1 MNTRQFVHFLC
12 LAILASFASL
22 GSAQQ
27 ADSFGA
33 ADKSALSSTAA
44 SSGKTKI
51 AVLMPNADNPL
62 NVFAQAIV
70 KGIRAEN
77 KQLSTPHE
85 IILLPRKNGQSALS
99 YLQDASLMGASV
111 AIGPITRDD
120 VNEISELDFLP
131 LPVVSL
137 NLPEDGVK
145 SPELLMNFSL
155 SLEEEAKQVASMAIQ
170 SLAKENKDSLEE
182 EAKQVASMAIQ
193 SLAKENKDSLN
204 IVLFEGA
211 SPINQ
216 RVANTF
222 EQALAEESISIT
234 RIPITKE
241 LLTLPKLYEVKNFS
255 SLTLGTKSLPD
266 TAEGYENAKQ
276 YNENLT
282 QSFSKLGSSSYSAVF
297 LVTDA
302 RTAALIKPRLPRDTR
317 VWGTSMINPGNP
329 EQSVIASLAF
339 DLQNTGFVDA
349 PLILR
354 YNNQDFKASFG
365 ETPPNSLIARRLF
378 AFGVDAYRLARLWM
392 KWQPEITMAGTTGSL
407 SFKKNVSANVSRI
420 AQPAVFYHGQIETMS
435 ADRLARLAPRP

>member
-27 ADSFGA
+27 ADSFNA
-33 ADKSALSSTAA
+33 SDQSALRSTATAA
-44 SSGKTKI
+44 SKTKI

-85 IILLPRKNGQSALS
+85 IILLPRKIGQSTLS
-99 YLQDASLMGASV
+99 HLQDASLMGASV
-111 AIGPITRDD
+111 AIGPITRND
-120 VNEISELDFLP
+120 VNEISELPFLP

-137 NLPEDGVK
+137 NLPEDDVK

-155 SLEEEAKQVASMAIQ
+155 
-170 SLAKENKDSLEE
+170 SLEE

-392 KWQPEITMAGTTGSL
+392 RWQPEITMAGTTGSL
-407 SFKKNVSANVSRI
+407 SFKKSVSANVSRI

-435 ADRLARLAPRP
+435 ADRLAHLAPRP

>member
-27 ADSFGA
+27 ADSFNA
-33 ADKSALSSTAA
+33 SNQSALRSTATAA
-44 SSGKTKI
+44 SKTKI

-85 IILLPRKNGQSALS
+85 IILLPRKIGQSTLS
-99 YLQDASLMGASV
+99 HLQDASLMGASV

-120 VNEISELDFLP
+120 VNEISELPFLP

-137 NLPEDGVK
+137 NLPEDDVK

-155 SLEEEAKQVASMAIQ
+155 
-170 SLAKENKDSLEE
+170 SLEE

-392 KWQPEITMAGTTGSL
+392 RWQPEITMAGTTGSL
-407 SFKKNVSANVSRI
+407 SFKKSVSANVSRI

-435 ADRLARLAPRP
+435 ADRLAHLAPRP

>member
-85 IILLPRKNGQSALS
+85 IILLPRKIGQSTLS
-99 YLQDASLMGASV
+99 HIQDASLMGASV

-120 VNEISELDFLP
+120 VNEISELPFLP

-137 NLPEDGVK
+137 NLPEDDVK

-155 SLEEEAKQVASMAIQ
+155 
-170 SLAKENKDSLEE
+170 SLEE

-392 KWQPEITMAGTTGSL
+392 RWQPEITMAGTTGSL
-407 SFKKNVSANVSRI
+407 SFKKSVSANVSRI

-435 ADRLARLAPRP
+435 ADRLAHLAPRP

>member
-27 ADSFGA
+27 ADSFNA
-33 ADKSALSSTAA
+33 SDQSALRSTATAA
-44 SSGKTKI
+44 SKTKI

-85 IILLPRKNGQSALS
+85 IILLPRKIGQSTLS
-99 YLQDASLMGASV
+99 HLQDASLMGASV

-120 VNEISELDFLP
+120 VNEISELPFLP

-137 NLPEDGVK
+137 NLPEDDVK

-155 SLEEEAKQVASMAIQ
+155 
-170 SLAKENKDSLEE
+170 SLEE

-241 LLTLPKLYEVKNFS
+241 LLTLPKLYKVKNFS
-255 SLTLGTKSLPD
+255 SLALGTKSLPD

-392 KWQPEITMAGTTGSL
+392 RWQPEITMAGTTGSL
-407 SFKKNVSANVSRI
+407 SFKKSVSANVSRI

-435 ADRLARLAPRP
+435 ADRLAHLAPRP

>member
-170 SLAKENKDSLEE
+170 SLAKENKDSL
-182 EAKQVASMAIQ
+182 
-193 SLAKENKDSLN
+193 N

-282 QSFSKLGSSSYSAVF
+282 QSFSKLGSSSYSTVF

-392 KWQPEITMAGTTGSL
+392 RWQPEITMAGTTGSL
-407 SFKKNVSANVSRI
+407 SFKKSVSANVSRI

-435 ADRLARLAPRP
+435 ADRLAHLAPRP

>member
-27 ADSFGA
+27 ADSFNA
-33 ADKSALSSTAA
+33 SDQSALRSTATVA
-44 SSGKTKI
+44 SKTKI

-85 IILLPRKNGQSALS
+85 IILLPRKIGQSTLS
-99 YLQDASLMGASV
+99 HLQDASLMGASV

-120 VNEISELDFLP
+120 VNEISELPFLP

-137 NLPEDGVK
+137 NLPEDDVK

-170 SLAKENKDSLEE
+170 SLAKENKDSL
-182 EAKQVASMAIQ
+182 
-193 SLAKENKDSLN
+193 N
-204 IVLFEGA
+204 IALFEGA

-241 LLTLPKLYEVKNFS
+241 LLTLPKLYDVKNFS

-392 KWQPEITMAGTTGSL
+392 RWQPEITMAGTTGSL
-407 SFKKNVSANVSRI
+407 SFKKSVSANVSRI

-435 ADRLARLAPRP
+435 ADRLAHLAPRP

>member
-120 VNEISELDFLP
+120 VNEISELPFLP

-137 NLPEDGVK
+137 NLPEDDAK

-155 SLEEEAKQVASMAIQ
+155 
-170 SLAKENKDSLEE
+170 SLEE

-392 KWQPEITMAGTTGSL
+392 RWQPEITMAGTTGSL
-407 SFKKNVSANVSRI
+407 SFKKSVSANVSRI

-435 ADRLARLAPRP
+435 ADRLAHLAPRP

>member
-27 ADSFGA
+27 ADSFNA
-33 ADKSALSSTAA
+33 SDQSALRSTATAA
-44 SSGKTKI
+44 SKTKI

-85 IILLPRKNGQSALS
+85 IILLPRKIGQSTLS
-99 YLQDASLMGASV
+99 HLQDASLMGASV

-120 VNEISELDFLP
+120 VNEISELPFLP

-137 NLPEDGVK
+137 NLPEDDVK

-155 SLEEEAKQVASMAIQ
+155 
-170 SLAKENKDSLEE
+170 SLEE

-329 EQSVIASLAF
+329 EQSVIASLVF

-392 KWQPEITMAGTTGSL
+392 RWQPEITMAGTTGSL
-407 SFKKNVSANVSRI
+407 SFKKSVSANVSRI

-435 ADRLARLAPRP
+435 ADRLAHLAPRP

>member
-27 ADSFGA
+27 ADSSGV
-33 ADKSALSSTAA
+33 ADKRALSSTAA
-44 SSGKTKI
+44 ASGKTKI

-99 YLQDASLMGASV
+99 HLQDASLMGASV

-137 NLPEDGVK
+137 NLPENGVK
-145 SPELLMNFSL
+145 SPELLMNYSL

-170 SLAKENKDSLEE
+170 SLA
-182 EAKQVASMAIQ
+182 AQ
-193 SLAKENKDSLN
+193 NKDSLN

-216 RVANTF
+216 RIANVF
-222 EQALAEESISIT
+222 EQALAEESISVT

-241 LLTLPKLYEVKNFS
+241 LLTLPRMYGVKNFS
-255 SLTLGTKSLPD
+255 SLELKTKPLPNMTED
-266 TAEGYENAKQ
+266 PAGYEKAKQ
-276 YNENLT
+276 YNEKLT
-282 QSFSKLGSSSYSAVF
+282 QSYSKLGSSSYSAVF

-302 RTAALIKPRLPRDTR
+302 RTAALIKPRLPRNTR
-317 VWGTSMINPGNP
+317 VWGTSMINPGNT
-329 EQSVIASLAF
+329 EQSVISSLAF
-339 DLQNTGFVDA
+339 DLQNAGFVDS

-365 ETPPNSLIARRLF
+365 VTPPNSLIARRLF

>member
-27 ADSFGA
+27 ADSFNA
-33 ADKSALSSTAA
+33 SDQSALRSTATA
-44 SSGKTKI
+44 VSKTKI

-85 IILLPRKNGQSALS
+85 IILLPRKIGQSTLS
-99 YLQDASLMGASV
+99 HLQDASLMGASV

-120 VNEISELDFLP
+120 VNEISELPFLP

-137 NLPEDGVK
+137 NLPEDDAK

-155 SLEEEAKQVASMAIQ
+155 
-170 SLAKENKDSLEE
+170 SLEE

-222 EQALAEESISIT
+222 EQALAKESISIT

-392 KWQPEITMAGTTGSL
+392 RWQPEITMAGTTGSL
-407 SFKKNVSANVSRI
+407 SFKKSVSANVSRI

-435 ADRLARLAPRP
+435 ADRLAHLAPRP

>member
-27 ADSFGA
+27 ADSFNASGQ
-33 ADKSALSSTAA
+33 SALRSTATAA
-44 SSGKTKI
+44 SKTKI

-85 IILLPRKNGQSALS
+85 IILLPRKIGQSTLS
-99 YLQDASLMGASV
+99 HLQDASLMGASV

-120 VNEISELDFLP
+120 VNEISELPFLP

-137 NLPEDGVK
+137 NLPEDDVK

-155 SLEEEAKQVASMAIQ
+155 
-170 SLAKENKDSLEE
+170 SLEE

>member
-27 ADSFGA
+27 ADSFNA
-33 ADKSALSSTAA
+33 SDQSALRSTATAA
-44 SSGKTKI
+44 SKTKI

-85 IILLPRKNGQSALS
+85 IILLPRKIGQSTLS
-99 YLQDASLMGASV
+99 HLQDASLMGASV

-120 VNEISELDFLP
+120 VNEISELPFLP

-137 NLPEDGVK
+137 NLPEDDVK

-155 SLEEEAKQVASMAIQ
+155 
-170 SLAKENKDSLEE
+170 SLEE

-392 KWQPEITMAGTTGSL
+392 RWQPEITMTGTTGSL
-407 SFKKNVSANVSRI
+407 SFKKSVSANVSRI

-435 ADRLARLAPRP
+435 ADRLAHLAPRP

>member
-51 AVLMPNADNPL
+51 AVLIPNADNPL

-85 IILLPRKNGQSALS
+85 IILLPRKIGQSTLS
-99 YLQDASLMGASV
+99 HLQDASLMGASV

-120 VNEISELDFLP
+120 VNEISELPFLP

-137 NLPEDGVK
+137 NLPEDDVK

-155 SLEEEAKQVASMAIQ
+155 
-170 SLAKENKDSLEE
+170 SLEE

-392 KWQPEITMAGTTGSL
+392 RWQPEITMAGTTGSL
-407 SFKKNVSANVSRI
+407 SFKKSVSANVSRI

-435 ADRLARLAPRP
+435 ADRLAHLAPRP

>member
-27 ADSFGA
+27 ADSFNA
-33 ADKSALSSTAA
+33 SDQSALRSTATAA
-44 SSGKTKI
+44 SKTKI

-85 IILLPRKNGQSALS
+85 IILLPRKIGQSTLS
-99 YLQDASLMGASV
+99 HLQDASLMGASV

-120 VNEISELDFLP
+120 VNEISELPFLP

-137 NLPEDGVK
+137 NLPEDDVK

-155 SLEEEAKQVASMAIQ
+155 
-170 SLAKENKDSLEE
+170 SLEE

-234 RIPITKE
+234 RILITKE

-392 KWQPEITMAGTTGSL
+392 RWQPEITMAGTTGSL
-407 SFKKNVSANVSRI
+407 SFKKSVSANVSRI

-435 ADRLARLAPRP
+435 ADRLAHLAPRP

>member
-27 ADSFGA
+27 ADSFNA
-33 ADKSALSSTAA
+33 SDQSALRSTATAA
-44 SSGKTKI
+44 SKTKI

-85 IILLPRKNGQSALS
+85 IILLPRKIGQSTLS
-99 YLQDASLMGASV
+99 HLQDASLMGASV

-120 VNEISELDFLP
+120 VNEISELPFLP

-137 NLPEDGVK
+137 NLPEDDVK

-155 SLEEEAKQVASMAIQ
+155 
-170 SLAKENKDSLEE
+170 SLEE

-255 SLTLGTKSLPD
+255 SLALGTKSLPD

-392 KWQPEITMAGTTGSL
+392 RWQPEITMAGTTGSL
-407 SFKKNVSANVSRI
+407 SFKKSVSANVSRI

-435 ADRLARLAPRP
+435 ADRLAHLAPRP

>member
-85 IILLPRKNGQSALS
+85 IILLPRKIGQSTLS
-99 YLQDASLMGASV
+99 HLQDASLMGASV

-120 VNEISELDFLP
+120 VNEISELPFLP

-137 NLPEDGVK
+137 NLPEDDVK

-155 SLEEEAKQVASMAIQ
+155 
-170 SLAKENKDSLEE
+170 SLEE

-365 ETPPNSLIARRLF
+365 VTPPNSLIARRLF

-435 ADRLARLAPRP
+435 ADRLAHLAPRP

>member
-27 ADSFGA
+27 ADSFNA
-33 ADKSALSSTAA
+33 SDQSALRSTATAA
-44 SSGKTKI
+44 SKTKI

-85 IILLPRKNGQSALS
+85 IILLPRKIGQSTLS
-99 YLQDASLMGASV
+99 HLQDASLMGASV

-120 VNEISELDFLP
+120 VNEISELPFLP

-137 NLPEDGVK
+137 NLPEDDVK
-145 SPELLMNFSL
+145 SPKLLMNFSL
-155 SLEEEAKQVASMAIQ
+155 
-170 SLAKENKDSLEE
+170 SLEE

-222 EQALAEESISIT
+222 EQVLAEESISIT

-392 KWQPEITMAGTTGSL
+392 RWQPEITMAGTTGSL
-407 SFKKNVSANVSRI
+407 SFKKSVSANVSRI

-435 ADRLARLAPRP
+435 ADRLAHLAPRP

>member
-27 ADSFGA
+27 ADSFNA
-33 ADKSALSSTAA
+33 SDQSALRSTATAA
-44 SSGKTKI
+44 SKTKI

-85 IILLPRKNGQSALS
+85 IILLPRKIGQSTLS
-99 YLQDASLMGASV
+99 HLQDASLMGASV

-120 VNEISELDFLP
+120 VNEISELPFLP

-137 NLPEDGVK
+137 NLPEDDVK

-155 SLEEEAKQVASMAIQ
+155 
-170 SLAKENKDSLEE
+170 SLEE

-392 KWQPEITMAGTTGSL
+392 RWQPEITMAGTTGSL
-407 SFKKNVSANVSRI
+407 SFKKSVRANVSRI

-435 ADRLARLAPRP
+435 ADRLAHLAPRP

>member
-27 ADSFGA
+27 ADSFNA
-33 ADKSALSSTAA
+33 SDQSALRSTATAA
-44 SSGKTKI
+44 SKTKI

-85 IILLPRKNGQSALS
+85 IILLPRKIGQSTLS
-99 YLQDASLMGASV
+99 HLQDASLMGASV

-120 VNEISELDFLP
+120 VNEISELPFLP

-137 NLPEDGVK
+137 NLPEDDVK

-155 SLEEEAKQVASMAIQ
+155 
-170 SLAKENKDSLEE
+170 SLEE

-255 SLTLGTKSLPD
+255 SLTLETNPLPD
-266 TAEGYENAKQ
+266 MAEGYENAKQ

-282 QSFSKLGSSSYSAVF
+282 QSYGKLGSSSYSAVF

-302 RTAALIKPRLPRDTR
+302 RTAALIKPRLPRNTR

-329 EQSVIASLAF
+329 EQSAIASLAF

-392 KWQPEITMAGTTGSL
+392 RWQPEITMAGTTGSL
-407 SFKKNVSANVSRI
+407 SFKKSVSANVSRI

-435 ADRLARLAPRP
+435 ADRLAHLAPRP

>member
-1 MNTRQFVHFLC
+1 MNTQQFVHFLC

-99 YLQDASLMGASV
+99 HLQDASLMGASV

-145 SPELLMNFSL
+145 SPELLMNY
-155 SLEEEAKQVASMAIQ
+155 
-170 SLAKENKDSLEE
+170 SLALEE

-392 KWQPEITMAGTTGSL
+392 RWQPEITMAGTTGSL
-407 SFKKNVSANVSRI
+407 SFKKSVSANVSRI

-435 ADRLARLAPRP
+435 ADRLAHLAPRP

>member
-33 ADKSALSSTAA
+33 ADKSTLSSTAA

-85 IILLPRKNGQSALS
+85 IILLPRKIGQSTLS
-99 YLQDASLMGASV
+99 HLQDASLMGASV

-120 VNEISELDFLP
+120 VNEISELPFLP

-137 NLPEDGVK
+137 NLPEDDVK

-155 SLEEEAKQVASMAIQ
+155 
-170 SLAKENKDSLEE
+170 SLEE

-392 KWQPEITMAGTTGSL
+392 RWQPEITMAGTTGSL
-407 SFKKNVSANVSRI
+407 SFKKSVSANVSRI

-435 ADRLARLAPRP
+435 ADRLAHLAPRP

>member
-27 ADSFGA
+27 ADSFNA
-33 ADKSALSSTAA
+33 SDQSALRSTATAA
-44 SSGKTKI
+44 SKTKI

-77 KQLSTPHE
+77 KQLSTPYE
-85 IILLPRKNGQSALS
+85 IILLPRKIGQSTLS
-99 YLQDASLMGASV
+99 HLQDASLMGASV

-120 VNEISELDFLP
+120 VNEISELPFLP

-137 NLPEDGVK
+137 NLPEDDVK

-155 SLEEEAKQVASMAIQ
+155 
-170 SLAKENKDSLEE
+170 SLEE

-392 KWQPEITMAGTTGSL
+392 RWQPEITMAGTTGSL
-407 SFKKNVSANVSRI
+407 SFKKSVSANVSRI

-435 ADRLARLAPRP
+435 ADRLAHLAPRP

>member
-155 SLEEEAKQVASMAIQ
+155 
-170 SLAKENKDSLEE
+170 SLEE

-392 KWQPEITMAGTTGSL
+392 RWQPEITMAGTTGSL
-407 SFKKNVSANVSRI
+407 SFKKSVSANVSRI

-435 ADRLARLAPRP
+435 ADRLAHLAPRP

>member
-27 ADSFGA
+27 ADSFNA
-33 ADKSALSSTAA
+33 SDQSALRSTAKAA
-44 SSGKTKI
+44 SKTKI

-85 IILLPRKNGQSALS
+85 IILLPRKIGQSTLS
-99 YLQDASLMGASV
+99 HLQDASLMGASV

-120 VNEISELDFLP
+120 VNEISELPFLP

-137 NLPEDGVK
+137 NLPEDDVK

-155 SLEEEAKQVASMAIQ
+155 
-170 SLAKENKDSLEE
+170 SLEE

-392 KWQPEITMAGTTGSL
+392 RWQPEITMAGTTGSL
-407 SFKKNVSANVSRI
+407 SFKKSVSANVSRI

-435 ADRLARLAPRP
+435 ADRLAHLAPRP

>member
-27 ADSFGA
+27 ADSFNA
-33 ADKSALSSTAA
+33 SDQSALRSTATAA
-44 SSGKTKI
+44 SKTKI

-85 IILLPRKNGQSALS
+85 IILLPRKIGQSTLS
-99 YLQDASLMGASV
+99 HLQDASLMGASV

-120 VNEISELDFLP
+120 VNEISELPFLP

-137 NLPEDGVK
+137 NLPEDDVK

-155 SLEEEAKQVASMAIQ
+155 
-170 SLAKENKDSLEE
+170 SLEE

-282 QSFSKLGSSSYSAVF
+282 QSFSKLGSSSYTAVF

-392 KWQPEITMAGTTGSL
+392 RWQPEITMAGTTGSL
-407 SFKKNVSANVSRI
+407 SFKKSVSANVSRI

-435 ADRLARLAPRP
+435 ADRLAHLAPRP

>member
-27 ADSFGA
+27 ADSFNASGQ
-33 ADKSALSSTAA
+33 SALRSTATAA
-44 SSGKTKI
+44 SKTKI

-85 IILLPRKNGQSALS
+85 IILLPRKIGQSTLS
-99 YLQDASLMGASV
+99 HLQDASLMGASV

-120 VNEISELDFLP
+120 VNEISELPFLP

-137 NLPEDGVK
+137 NLPEDDVK

-155 SLEEEAKQVASMAIQ
+155 SLEG
-170 SLAKENKDSLEE
+170 

>member
-27 ADSFGA
+27 ADSFNA
-33 ADKSALSSTAA
+33 SDQSALRSTATA
-44 SSGKTKI
+44 PSKTKI

-85 IILLPRKNGQSALS
+85 IILLPRKIGQSTLS
-99 YLQDASLMGASV
+99 HLQDASLMGASV

-120 VNEISELDFLP
+120 VNEISELPFLP

-137 NLPEDGVK
+137 NLPEDDVK

-155 SLEEEAKQVASMAIQ
+155 
-170 SLAKENKDSLEE
+170 SLEE

-392 KWQPEITMAGTTGSL
+392 RWQPEITMAGTTGSL
-407 SFKKNVSANVSRI
+407 SFKKSVSANVSRI

-435 ADRLARLAPRP
+435 ADRLAHLAPRP

>member
-1 MNTRQFVHFLC
+1 MDCIVNTRQFVHFLC

-27 ADSFGA
+27 ADSSGV

-44 SSGKTKI
+44 ASGKTKI

-99 YLQDASLMGASV
+99 HLQDASLMGASV

-120 VNEISELDFLP
+120 VNEISKLPFLP

-137 NLPEDGVK
+137 NLPEDDVK

-155 SLEEEAKQVASMAIQ
+155 
-170 SLAKENKDSLEE
+170 SLEE

>member
-99 YLQDASLMGASV
+99 HLQDASLMGASV

-155 SLEEEAKQVASMAIQ
+155 
-170 SLAKENKDSLEE
+170 SLEE

-392 KWQPEITMAGTTGSL
+392 RWQPEITMAGTTGSL
-407 SFKKNVSANVSRI
+407 SFKKSVSANVSRI
-420 AQPAVFYHGQIETMS
+420 AQPAVFYHGQIETMVKLKQCLPI
-435 ADRLARLAPRP
+435 A

>member
-27 ADSFGA
+27 ADSFNA
-33 ADKSALSSTAA
+33 SDQSALRSTATAA
-44 SSGKTKI
+44 SKTKI

-85 IILLPRKNGQSALS
+85 IILLPRKIGQSTLS
-99 YLQDASLMGASV
+99 HLQDASLMGASV

-120 VNEISELDFLP
+120 VNEISELPFLP

-137 NLPEDGVK
+137 NLPEDDVK

-155 SLEEEAKQVASMAIQ
+155 SLEEEAKQVAY
-170 SLAKENKDSLEE
+170 
-182 EAKQVASMAIQ
+182 MAIQ

-392 KWQPEITMAGTTGSL
+392 RWQPEITMAGTTGSL
-407 SFKKNVSANVSRI
+407 SFKKSVSANVSRI

-435 ADRLARLAPRP
+435 ADRLAHLAPRP

>member
-27 ADSFGA
+27 ADSFNA
-33 ADKSALSSTAA
+33 SDQSALRSTATAA
-44 SSGKTKI
+44 SKTKI

-85 IILLPRKNGQSALS
+85 IILLPRKIGQSTLS
-99 YLQDASLMGASV
+99 HLQDASLMGASV

-120 VNEISELDFLP
+120 VNEISELPFLP

-137 NLPEDGVK
+137 NLPEDDVK

-155 SLEEEAKQVASMAIQ
+155 
-170 SLAKENKDSLEE
+170 SLEE

-392 KWQPEITMAGTTGSL
+392 RWQPEITMAGTTGSL

-435 ADRLARLAPRP
+435 ADRLAHLAPRP

>member
-99 YLQDASLMGASV
+99 HLQDASLMGASV

-120 VNEISELDFLP
+120 VNEISELPFLP

-137 NLPEDGVK
+137 NLPEDDAK

-155 SLEEEAKQVASMAIQ
+155 
-170 SLAKENKDSLEE
+170 SLEE

-266 TAEGYENAKQ
+266 TVEGYENAKQ

-392 KWQPEITMAGTTGSL
+392 RWQPEITMAGTTGSL
-407 SFKKNVSANVSRI
+407 SFKKSVSANVSRI

-435 ADRLARLAPRP
+435 ADRLAHLAPRP

>member
-99 YLQDASLMGASV
+99 HLQDASLMGASV

-120 VNEISELDFLP
+120 VNEISELPFLP

-137 NLPEDGVK
+137 NLPEDDAK

-155 SLEEEAKQVASMAIQ
+155 
-170 SLAKENKDSLEE
+170 SLEE

-222 EQALAEESISIT
+222 ELALAEESISIT

-392 KWQPEITMAGTTGSL
+392 RWQPEITMAGTTGSL
-407 SFKKNVSANVSRI
+407 SFKKSVSANVSRI

-435 ADRLARLAPRP
+435 ADRLAHLAPRP

>member
-27 ADSFGA
+27 ADSFNA
-33 ADKSALSSTAA
+33 SDQSALRSTATAA
-44 SSGKTKI
+44 SKTKI

-85 IILLPRKNGQSALS
+85 IILLPRKIGQSTLS
-99 YLQDASLMGASV
+99 HLQDASLMGASV

-120 VNEISELDFLP
+120 VNEISELPFLP

-137 NLPEDGVK
+137 NLPEDDVK

-155 SLEEEAKQVASMAIQ
+155 
-170 SLAKENKDSLEE
+170 SLEE

-255 SLTLGTKSLPD
+255 PLTLGTKSLPD
-266 TAEGYENAKQ
+266 TAESYENAKQ

-392 KWQPEITMAGTTGSL
+392 RWQPEITMAGTTGSL
-407 SFKKNVSANVSRI
+407 SFKKSVSANVSRI

-435 ADRLARLAPRP
+435 ADRLAHLAPRP

>member
-27 ADSFGA
+27 ADSFNA
-33 ADKSALSSTAA
+33 SDQSALRSTATAA
-44 SSGKTKI
+44 SKTKI

-85 IILLPRKNGQSALS
+85 IILLPRKIGQSTLS
-99 YLQDASLMGASV
+99 HLQDASLMGASV

-120 VNEISELDFLP
+120 VNEISELPFLP

-137 NLPEDGVK
+137 NLPEDDVK

-155 SLEEEAKQVASMAIQ
+155 
-170 SLAKENKDSLEE
+170 SLEE

-392 KWQPEITMAGTTGSL
+392 RWQPEITMAGTTGSL
-407 SFKKNVSANVSRI
+407 SFKKSVSANVSRI

-435 ADRLARLAPRP
+435 ADRLAHLAPRP

>member
-27 ADSFGA
+27 ADSFNA
-33 ADKSALSSTAA
+33 SDQSALRSTATAA
-44 SSGKTKI
+44 SKTKI

-85 IILLPRKNGQSALS
+85 IILLPRKIGQSTLS
-99 YLQDASLMGASV
+99 HLQDASLMGASV

-120 VNEISELDFLP
+120 VNEISELPFLP

-137 NLPEDGVK
+137 NLPEDDVK

-155 SLEEEAKQVASMAIQ
+155 
-170 SLAKENKDSLEE
+170 SLEE

-339 DLQNTGFVDA
+339 DVQNTGFVDA

-392 KWQPEITMAGTTGSL
+392 RWQPEITMAGTTGSL
-407 SFKKNVSANVSRI
+407 SFKKSVSANVSRI

-435 ADRLARLAPRP
+435 ADRLAHLAPRP

>member
-27 ADSFGA
+27 ADSSGV

-44 SSGKTKI
+44 ASGKTKI

-85 IILLPRKNGQSALS
+85 IILLPRKIGQSTLS
-99 YLQDASLMGASV
+99 HLQDASLMGASV

-120 VNEISELDFLP
+120 VNEISELPFLP

-137 NLPEDGVK
+137 NLPEDDVK

-155 SLEEEAKQVASMAIQ
+155 
-170 SLAKENKDSLEE
+170 SLEE

>member
-27 ADSFGA
+27 ADSFNASGQ
-33 ADKSALSSTAA
+33 SALRSTATAA
-44 SSGKTKI
+44 SKTKI

-85 IILLPRKNGQSALS
+85 IILLPRKIGQSTLS
-99 YLQDASLMGASV
+99 HLQDASLMGASV

-120 VNEISELDFLP
+120 VNEISELPFLP

-137 NLPEDGVK
+137 NLPEDDVK

-155 SLEEEAKQVASMAIQ
+155 
-170 SLAKENKDSLEE
+170 SLEE

-365 ETPPNSLIARRLF
+365 KTPPNSLIARRLF

>member
-27 ADSFGA
+27 ADSFNA
-33 ADKSALSSTAA
+33 SNQSALRSTATAA
-44 SSGKTKI
+44 SKTKI

-85 IILLPRKNGQSALS
+85 IILLPRKIGQSTLS
-99 YLQDASLMGASV
+99 HLQDASLMGASV

-120 VNEISELDFLP
+120 VNEISELPFLP

-137 NLPEDGVK
+137 NLPEDDVK

-170 SLAKENKDSLEE
+170 SLAKEN
-182 EAKQVASMAIQ
+182 
-193 SLAKENKDSLN
+193 NDSLN

-392 KWQPEITMAGTTGSL
+392 RWQPEITMAGTTGSL
-407 SFKKNVSANVSRI
+407 SFKKSVSANVSRI

-435 ADRLARLAPRP
+435 ADRLAHLAPRP

>member
-27 ADSFGA
+27 ADSFNA
-33 ADKSALSSTAA
+33 SDQSALRSTATAA
-44 SSGKTKI
+44 SKTKI

-85 IILLPRKNGQSALS
+85 IILLPRKIGQSTLS
-99 YLQDASLMGASV
+99 HLQDASLMGASV

-120 VNEISELDFLP
+120 VNEISELPFLP

-137 NLPEDGVK
+137 NLPEDDVK

-155 SLEEEAKQVASMAIQ
+155 
-170 SLAKENKDSLEE
+170 SLEE

-276 YNENLT
+276 YNENLM

-392 KWQPEITMAGTTGSL
+392 RWQPEITMAGTTGSL
-407 SFKKNVSANVSRI
+407 SFKKSVSANVSRI

-435 ADRLARLAPRP
+435 ADRLAHLAPRP